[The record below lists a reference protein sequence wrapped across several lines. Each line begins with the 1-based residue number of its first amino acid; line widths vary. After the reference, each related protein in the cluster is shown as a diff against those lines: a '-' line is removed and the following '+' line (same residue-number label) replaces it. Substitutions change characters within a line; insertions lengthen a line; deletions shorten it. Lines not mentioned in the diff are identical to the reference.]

1 MLNGKSFHL
10 NKNFNI
16 NFFFLKKGT
25 QWEDMDCNCGDVAKT
40 VCVERTVESCPEELG
55 WEVVHG
61 RCFYFSVNESTYE
74 DAENDCIDKGGRL
87 FEPKNAEANELVRRD
102 FALND
107 FLSQMQIRVFKN
119 SAVIYIQSKNVTHI
133 PKEFESLESLKGP

>member
-1 MLNGKSFHL
+1 
-10 NKNFNI
+10 
-16 NFFFLKKGT
+16 
-25 QWEDMDCNCGDVAKT
+25 MDCNCGDVAKT

-87 FEPKNAEANELVRRD
+87 FEPKNAEANTLVRRD

-107 FLSQMQIRVFKN
+107 KKGSQLLQDFLSQMHIRVFKY
-119 SAVIYIQSKNVTHI
+119 SAVIYVQSKNVTHI
-133 PKEFESLESLKGP
+133 PKEFESLESLKGQ

>member
-1 MLNGKSFHL
+1 
-10 NKNFNI
+10 
-16 NFFFLKKGT
+16 
-25 QWEDMDCNCGDVAKT
+25 MDCNCGDVAKT

>member
-1 MLNGKSFHL
+1 MLNGNYSFHFSF
-10 NKNFNI
+10 KQKFQYKKI
-16 NFFFLKKGT
+16 IFLKKGT

-61 RCFYFSVNESTYE
+61 RCFYFSINESTYE
-74 DAENDCIDKGGRL
+74 DAENDCTDKGGRL
-87 FEPKNAEANELVRRD
+87 FEPKNAEANTLVRRD

-107 FLSQMQIRVFKN
+107 K
-119 SAVIYIQSKNVTHI
+119 K
-133 PKEFESLESLKGP
+133 